1 MPRTTPQHLWPCNKL
16 RLDAGVPFDEEH
28 MCSFCCEN
36 SWRGQT
42 WWKALANQDGCHDRG
57 KPATAPAPEPAPRVS
72 PHIRA
77 AIQDAIR
84 QHRAQR

>member
-1 MPRTTPQHLWPCNKL
+1 
-16 RLDAGVPFDEEH
+16 
-28 MCSFCCEN
+28 
-36 SWRGQT
+36 
-42 WWKALANQDGCHDRG
+42 
-57 KPATAPAPEPAPRVS
+57 VS